1 MRERGEFYN
10 FVTAPF
16 VEKYRVVI
24 LADNSGKYAAN
35 GLEFDTVQDG
45 ESYAFDLFSRWLG
58 AKEWA
63 VMPLEIGPDEGA
75 YWSTGLVLE
84 KSVKRSDE

>member
-1 MRERGEFYN
+1 MPEREEFYK
-10 FVTAPF
+10 FVNPF

-35 GLEFDTVQDG
+35 GLEFDTT
-45 ESYAFDLFSRWLG
+45 EEARAYARDLFSRWLG

-63 VMPLEIGPDEGA
+63 VMPLEVPPDEGA
-75 YWSTGLVLE
+75 YWSTALVVD
-84 KSVKRSDE
+84 KAVSTG